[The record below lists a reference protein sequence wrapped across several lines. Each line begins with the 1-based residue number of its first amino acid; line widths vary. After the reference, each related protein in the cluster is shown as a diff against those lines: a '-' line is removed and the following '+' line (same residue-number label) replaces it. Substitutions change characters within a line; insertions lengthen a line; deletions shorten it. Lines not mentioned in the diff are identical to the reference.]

1 MKNERFNFFIEADI
15 EKSTTN
21 TEDRN
26 SEQWYDNMII
36 KGVASTEDEDTD
48 GETLNPNGFII
59 DRFLTQGL
67 LNYEHQSKVSPR
79 YIIGEPVDASIK
91 DGKFLIKGKLWSK
104 SETARDLW
112 DTLHVMKDSG
122 STRKVGW
129 SIEGKTLLRDPFN
142 KKKIEKALITHCAI
156 TFSPKN
162 ANTWADIV
170 KGNQSED
177 YIEYESDINPNGG
190 TIYILDVIRP
200 DGYRV
205 TVDSNFK
212 IKVEKAISTVSGS
225 PLMPESLNKKLIKLQ
240 PEIIKSINFLS
251 KNRYDELFTTQIQ
264 KKIRKYLSI

>member
-1 MKNERFNFFIEADI
+1 MNDANKFNFFIDIDLEKAEEVEKGTEA
-15 EKSTTN
+15 
-21 TEDRN
+21 
-26 SEQWYDNMII
+26 WYDNMII

-79 YIIGEPVDASIK
+79 YIIGEPIEATIK

-122 STRKVGW
+122 SNRKVGW

-177 YIEYESDINPNGG
+177 FVEYESDIDPNGG
-190 TIYILDVIRP
+190 TTYILDVVRP

-205 TVDSNFK
+205 TVDTNFK
-212 IKVEKAISTVSGS
+212 IKVEKAMSAVSGS
-225 PLMPESLNKKLIKLQ
+225 ALIPESVNKKLIKLQ
-240 PEIIKSINFLS
+240 PEIIKSINFLT
-251 KNRYDELFTTQIQ
+251 KNRYDELFTAQIE